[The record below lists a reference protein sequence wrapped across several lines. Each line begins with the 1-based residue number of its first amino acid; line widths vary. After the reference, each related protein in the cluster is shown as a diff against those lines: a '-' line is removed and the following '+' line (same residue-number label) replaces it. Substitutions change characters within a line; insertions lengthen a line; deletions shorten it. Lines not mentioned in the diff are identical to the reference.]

1 MEQLFLS
8 VIDMSLMGSYAIL
21 FIIFIRFPLKKA
33 PKGISYSLW
42 SVAAVRLMCP
52 YALECMFSLF
62 PAKALSGSEALLF
75 QQEPQSYRA
84 FDMVHNFGTETAV
97 VSPSGGL
104 NLLQSYTKAG
114 AYLWLLGVAVMLI
127 YSIASVWILKRQLKS
142 AENIQYNIYV
152 ADNLKTPF
160 VLGILNPKIYLPA
173 GLTEEE
179 KSYIILHEQIHIRRL
194 DPAIK
199 SFGFIILSV
208 HWFNPL
214 VWIAFWLMSTDM
226 ELSCDEK
233 VINIIGRDL
242 KKAYSYSLLS
252 LASHRHILNGNPL
265 AFGEGNVK
273 HRIKNVLNYTKPEF
287 WVIAIALVA
296 ALVIGAGLLLNP
308 VQKEKLEPMA
318 ANWSSE
324 QSLGADMAVLDYA
337 SEDKVIFHGYFGLY
351 VYDLEQLNIIRSL
364 DLQAIGCGATQGVDY
379 CEVSVSMDGDIVQLH
394 PMSSQ
399 SMYIYRVSA
408 NQLIKTSYKPMKN
421 SFLSKMVSVEEA
433 VSEERGNYAY
443 DAVKFAA
450 GEYGVLYTSDWTLS
464 TLTYIRG
471 KDMLYALFDSK
482 K

>member
-1 MEQLFLS
+1 LEQLFLS

-308 VQKEKLEPMA
+308 VQKEKLVF
-318 ANWSSE
+318 
-324 QSLGADMAVLDYA
+324 GAKPWCRY
-337 SEDKVIFHGYFGLY
+337 
-351 VYDLEQLNIIRSL
+351 
-364 DLQAIGCGATQGVDY
+364 GCFRL
-379 CEVSVSMDGDIVQLH
+379 CL
-394 PMSSQ
+394 
-399 SMYIYRVSA
+399 
-408 NQLIKTSYKPMKN
+408 
-421 SFLSKMVSVEEA
+421 
-433 VSEERGNYAY
+433 
-443 DAVKFAA
+443 
-450 GEYGVLYTSDWTLS
+450 
-464 TLTYIRG
+464 
-471 KDMLYALFDSK
+471 
-482 K
+482 